1 MRFSKFFKSF
11 SLILCTTPFI
21 LSCVSSKDVIYFNNA
36 SEVQPTGL
44 TDDTTIRIQP
54 NDELTIRVSAPE
66 QEAAIPYNLTK
77 SVIGLDGPQAA
88 QAVNVPLES
97 YIVDDNGY
105 IQFPELGK
113 IQVSGYTSIE
123 LADLLE
129 EKIRPYLKEPLV
141 TIRIL
146 NFQVT
151 VLGEVQRPGTYTVT
165 NNQLSL
171 PQALSLGGDLMI
183 TGKRENILIMR
194 KEDGKMTYNYI
205 DITDATVTQSP
216 YYYLQQNDVIYVEP
230 NAGQIQRAGLL
241 GTISTYL
248 GVASVIV
255 SLALIFTR

>member
-1 MRFSKFFKSF
+1 MAIRRLEVRVIYATSSEASTVDLLVPIGTTVLGAVERASQSLTVHVDVSSCRFAKNFMPMRFSKFFKSF

-146 NFQVT
+146 NFQVK
-151 VLGEVQRPGTYTVT
+151 
-165 NNQLSL
+165 LSPKL
-171 PQALSLGGDLMI
+171 
-183 TGKRENILIMR
+183 RW
-194 KEDGKMTYNYI
+194 
-205 DITDATVTQSP
+205 
-216 YYYLQQNDVIYVEP
+216 
-230 NAGQIQRAGLL
+230 
-241 GTISTYL
+241 
-248 GVASVIV
+248 
-255 SLALIFTR
+255 